1 MHMHTLLYT
10 TAYNAYYTVVISDRL
25 VHVPIMLLKLHVML
39 WSNVPEFSLLAMLK
53 LCSICKPVFSTNSI
67 FPSVSYST

>member
-1 MHMHTLLYT
+1 MHMHMLLYT

-25 VHVPIMLLKLHVML
+25 VPIMLLKLPIML
-39 WSNVPEFSLLAMLK
+39 WSNVPEFCLLAMLK
-53 LCSICKPVFSTNSI
+53 LCSICKPVFSTNLI